1 MKFTDMPLHEE
12 LKKAI
17 ADMGFET
24 ATEIQEKTIPLAQKG
39 LDILGESKTGSG
51 KTAAFGLPLLEKIQK
66 AGMIQA
72 IILAPTR
79 ELAIQIAK
87 EMRKFSK
94 YMNLEIVEI
103 YGGVPIEK
111 QFRELKS
118 ADIVVGTPGRVLD
131 HLERRTIDFRH
142 INTLVLDEADRMFDM
157 GFIDDVEKI
166 IDAIPKTRQTM
177 LFSATLNRDVKDL
190 AGRHLKDPQEIR
202 VEARIKKSLLKQYYF
217 DIKPYDKFSL
227 LVHMIQKDKPT
238 RAIVFC
244 ATRRIVD
251 VVSKNLTQHKINAQC
266 IHGGLP
272 QNKRTRVI
280 EAFHEGKDMI
290 LVATDVA
297 ARGLDI
303 KNVTHIF
310 NYDIP
315 NVAEDYI
322 HRVGRTARAGES
334 GVAYAFLAQRD
345 YENFQ
350 RVISQARVEI
360 EKIDPGRFQRLRFDP
375 TAGQSDRDGDRGG
388 PRGSGNR
395 GSPRTGGRRDGPSY
409 GSRGPK
415 PQGGRGPSRFG
426 GSSSSG
432 SKGKIDYNL
441 IGM

>member
-1 MKFTDMPLHEE
+1 MPLQED

-17 ADMGFET
+17 AEMGFET
-24 ATEIQEKTIPLAQKG
+24 ATEIQEKAIPLAQKG
-39 LDILGESKTGSG
+39 LDVLGESKTGSG

-94 YMNLEIVEI
+94 YMDLQIVEI

-190 AGRHLKDPQEIR
+190 AGRHLKNPQEIR
-202 VEARIKKSLLKQYYF
+202 VESRIKKSLLKQYYF

-227 LVHMIQKDKPT
+227 LVHMIQKDRPT

-251 VVSKNLTQHKINAQC
+251 VVSKNLTRHKINAQC

-315 NVAEDYI
+315 NVAEDYV

-375 TAGQSDRDGDRGG
+375 NAGRDNDYSV
-388 PRGSGNR
+388 PRGAGRS
-395 GSPRTGGRRDGPSY
+395 SPRTGGRRDGPRSAGRG
-409 GSRGPK
+409 GSFGPRS
-415 PQGGRGPSRFG
+415 GGRSSGS
-426 GSSSSG
+426 GSSSQ
-432 SKGKIDYNL
+432 KGKIDYNL
-441 IGM
+441 IAGM